1 MSNISVAEILK
12 IYGKWADS
20 KQFLKFIKE
29 RKGITERQA
38 YNLIK
43 KATER
48 HEILKETLRNRTV
61 LYGLAEFGP
70 IQKNEDRNV
79 QSTIQTKGKTCTEES
94 EEDKARA
101 ISLMKASEPILGY
114 KFSKKDWE
122 YVLNQND
129 GKRMLDKAKA
139 LIQLRGTEALL

>member
-70 IQKNEDRNV
+70 IQK
-79 QSTIQTKGKTCTEES
+79 K
-94 EEDKARA
+94 
-101 ISLMKASEPILGY
+101 
-114 KFSKKDWE
+114 
-122 YVLNQND
+122 
-129 GKRMLDKAKA
+129 
-139 LIQLRGTEALL
+139 